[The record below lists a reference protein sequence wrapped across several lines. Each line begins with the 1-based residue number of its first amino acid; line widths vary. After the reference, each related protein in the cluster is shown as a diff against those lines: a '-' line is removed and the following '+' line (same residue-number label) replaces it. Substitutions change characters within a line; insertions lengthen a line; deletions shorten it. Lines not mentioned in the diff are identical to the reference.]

1 MRRKSE
7 ELMKQIQEFSEGFY
21 QRNLRS
27 PYMSEIGAA
36 LGIAKSTAQKYL
48 VEMNARGMLSYH
60 AGEIVTEKIQ
70 KVDTSITSM
79 GILGSVSCG
88 TPDLAEEY
96 VEQYVSF
103 PTALFGKGEFFIL
116 RANGESMIGAGID
129 DGDLVVVRKQS
140 EANEGQ
146 IVVALI
152 ENETTLKRLYF
163 DPKTYEVVLHPENER
178 FHDIRVKSCVIQGV
192 AVHVLKSLE

>member
-1 MRRKSE
+1 MRQKSV
-7 ELMKQIQEFSEGFY
+7 ELMERIQNYVEEFY
-21 QRNLRS
+21 QRNLRA
-27 PYMSEIGAA
+27 PYMSEIGSA

-60 AGEIVTEKIQ
+60 AGEIMTEKIQ
-70 KVDTSITSM
+70 KIDTSITSI

-88 TPDLAEEY
+88 LPDLAEEN

-103 PTALFGKGEFFIL
+103 PTSLFGKGEFFIL

-129 DGDLVVVRKQS
+129 DGDLVVIRKQS
-140 EANEGQ
+140 EANKGQ

-152 ENETTLKRLYF
+152 DNQTTLKRLFF
-163 DPKTYEVVLHPENER
+163 DDVNQEIILHPENEQ
-178 FHDIRVKSCVIQGV
+178 FEDVRVKSCMIQGV

>member
-1 MRRKSE
+1 MRQKSV
-7 ELMKQIQEFSEGFY
+7 ELMERIQNYVEEFY
-21 QRNLRS
+21 QRNLRA
-27 PYMSEIGAA
+27 PYMSEIGSA

-60 AGEIVTEKIQ
+60 AGEIMTEKIQ
-70 KVDTSITSM
+70 KIDTSITSM

-88 TPDLAEEY
+88 LPDLAEEN

-103 PTALFGKGEFFIL
+103 PTSLFGKGEFFIL

-129 DGDLVVVRKQS
+129 DGDLVVIRKQS
-140 EANEGQ
+140 EANKGQ

-152 ENETTLKRLYF
+152 DNQTTLKRLFF
-163 DPKTYEVVLHPENER
+163 DDVNQEIILHPENEQ
-178 FHDIRVKSCVIQGV
+178 FEDIRVKSCMIQGV